1 MKNEK
6 INFNV
11 VSWAEGADEA
21 TAFVVWSSETK
32 AEARRVLM
40 KLRHN
45 SRKGMYG
52 EEKYLYA
59 IR

>member
-1 MKNEK
+1 MENEK
-6 INFNV
+6 FNV
-11 VSWAEGADEA
+11 VSWAEGTDEA

-52 EEKYLYA
+52 DEKYLYA
-59 IR
+59 IK

>member
-1 MKNEK
+1 MNEK
-6 INFNV
+6 FNFNV

-32 AEARRVLM
+32 EEARKVLR
-40 KLRHN
+40 KLRQN

>member
-1 MKNEK
+1 MENEK
-6 INFNV
+6 FTV
-11 VSWAEGADEA
+11 VSWAEGTDEA

-32 AEARRVLM
+32 EEARKVLR
-40 KLRHN
+40 KLRQN
-45 SRKGMYG
+45 SQKGMYG

>member
-6 INFNV
+6 YTV
-11 VSWAEGADEA
+11 VSWEEGADEA
-21 TAFVVWSSETK
+21 AAFVVWSSETK
-32 AEARRVLM
+32 EEASRVLM